1 MNPLQDK
8 RIILGVTGSIACYK
22 ATDLASKLRQAG
34 AEVDVILTEAGAQFI
49 TPLTFQSVTGRKAYT
64 EADLWGDQG
73 HVLHIGLG
81 KAADLLVIAPITA
94 NTMAKL
100 AHGEAGNLLTLT
112 ALAAE
117 CPLLI
122 APAMDGGMFNHTATQ
137 ANLEILKERGTVVVG
152 PEMGHL
158 ASGMSAIGRMTE
170 PLVLL
175 EHIRSLLAQGG
186 PLADRKVVVTAGGT
200 QEPLDPVRYLTN
212 RSSGKQGYALARA
225 ARDMGAQVTLISAPT
240 HLDAPVG
247 VNDVDVRTAE
257 EMLTAVLEHTAQA
270 DALVM
275 AAAVSEFRPDKKEKY
290 KIKKTSDAPVSE
302 FDPTPDILQEVA
314 KGKKKSNYPKVT
326 VGFAAESQDLLANAA
341 VKLKSKSLDFIVAN
355 DISAEDAGFGVDTN
369 RVTLLFAD
377 GKTEALPLMS
387 KGEVA
392 AIVMQR
398 ISDLFKDEGR

>member
-22 ATDLASKLRQAG
+22 ASDLASKLRQSG
-34 AEVDVILTEAGAQFI
+34 AEVDVILTEAGAKFI

-122 APAMDGGMFNHTATQ
+122 APAMDGGMFSHLATQ
-137 ANLEILKERGTVVVG
+137 ANLEILKARGVTVVG
-152 PEMGHL
+152 PEIGHL

-170 PLVLL
+170 PQILL
-175 EHIRSLLAQGG
+175 EHIRYLLAQGG
-186 PLADRKVVVTAGGT
+186 PLAERKVVVTAGGT
-200 QEPLDPVRYLTN
+200 QEPIDPVRYLTN

-225 ARDMGAQVTLISAPT
+225 ALNMGAEVTLISAPT
-240 HLDAPVG
+240 HLDTPVG
-247 VNDVDVRTAE
+247 VNRVDVRTAE
-257 EMLTAVLEHTAQA
+257 EMLTAVLTHTTQA
-270 DALVM
+270 DALVK
-275 AAAVSEFRPDKKEKY
+275 AAAVTDFKPSKTSGE
-290 KIKKTSDAPVSE
+290 KIKKTSDVPNIELVS
-302 FDPTPDILQEVA
+302 TPDILQETA
-314 KGKKKSNYPKVT
+314 KQKKKKGFPKVM
-326 VGFAAESQDLLANAA
+326 VGFAAESQKLLENAKK
-341 VKLKSKSLDFIVAN
+341 KLKSKGLDFIVAN
-355 DISAEDAGFGVDTN
+355 DISAEDAGFAVDTN

-377 GKTEALPLMS
+377 GEKEELPLMS
-387 KGEVA
+387 KEEVA
-392 AIVMQR
+392 VIVVER
-398 ISDLFKDEGR
+398 IKDILK